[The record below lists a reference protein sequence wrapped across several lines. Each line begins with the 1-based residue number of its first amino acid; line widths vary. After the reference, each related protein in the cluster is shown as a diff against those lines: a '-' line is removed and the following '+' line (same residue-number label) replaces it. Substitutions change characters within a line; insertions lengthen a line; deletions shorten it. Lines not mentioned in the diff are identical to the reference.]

1 MVWEQFGTKRT
12 VGHSLL
18 QEFWEKLKTL
28 DNRVKQKS
36 IVRPEARYFTT
47 GIHILVILVATGILL
62 DRGYIC
68 YSK

>member
-1 MVWEQFGTKRT
+1 M
-12 VGHSLL
+12 
-18 QEFWEKLKTL
+18 L
-28 DNRVKQKS
+28 DNRLKQKS

-47 GIHILVILVATGILL
+47 GVHILVIALATGIML

>member
-1 MVWEQFGTKRT
+1 MVRKRF

-18 QEFWEKLKTL
+18 QEFWEQCKTL
-28 DNRVKQKS
+28 DRRLKEIY

-47 GIHILVILVATGILL
+47 GIHILVIVLATGVML